1 MVAFLSVIVSL
12 CHFGM
17 LIDWVQL
24 SIAVLAR
31 GVRGVPW

>member
-1 MVAFLSVIVSL
+1 MVAFLSAIVSL

-31 GVRGVPW
+31 GGRGVPW